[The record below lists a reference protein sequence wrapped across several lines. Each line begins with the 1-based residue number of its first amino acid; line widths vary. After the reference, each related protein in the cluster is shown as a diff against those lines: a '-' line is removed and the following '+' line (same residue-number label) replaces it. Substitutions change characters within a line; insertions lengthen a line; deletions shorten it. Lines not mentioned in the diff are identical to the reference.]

1 MKMVLYLTKI
11 DQAVIDAG
19 RGEGAQMGSM
29 EPWPRACRILDLAM
43 LMSGET
49 DAERPRPGFIMRK
62 EGKGGMLWDP
72 RSGSVYLVD
81 DEAYHAMLDL
91 DRGHTTEEVAGRL
104 KVPITAV
111 ERLTA
116 ELRNLGS

>member
-19 RGEGAQMGSM
+19 RVSGARPGSM

-43 LMSGET
+43 LMSGEK
-49 DAERPRPGFIMRK
+49 DADRPRPGFIMRK
-62 EGKGGMLWDP
+62 EGRGGMLWDP

-104 KVPITAV
+104 NVPVAAV
-111 ERLTA
+111 ERLTS
-116 ELRNLGS
+116 ELRSIGQ